1 MDCIFCKIVKGEI
14 PSKTY
19 YEDDLCLVTLDI
31 QPGTVGHSLV
41 IPKKHVHILNNDK
54 ELAAHLFQVASKVSK
69 ILLKVFRSDGT
80 TTLLRSG
87 AVAGQRIPHVS
98 VHIIPRK
105 TGDGLLQHESV
116 HVDTDTR
123 QKYASLIADN
133 LNTTEQDVEHDEKE
147 LESIVEEKTN
157 SNSNSTEIDEKE
169 TKVEAGESS
178 VKDDSSVEKSGDTGE
193 VDLDEIAGLF
203 K

>member
-69 ILLKVFRSDGT
+69 ILLKVLRCDGM

-105 TGDGLLQHESV
+105 TGDGLLQHETV

-147 LESIVEEKTN
+147 LESIIEEKTN
-157 SNSNSTEIDEKE
+157 SNPAKIDEKE
-169 TKVEAGESS
+169 TKVETGDGS
-178 VKDDSSVEKSGDTGE
+178 VKGDFSVEKSGDIDE